1 MVGIIIMIIMLKMM
15 VKRHFYQYPFLA
27 LSVNLTNF
35 PKQPI
40 CAGQSRGDCG
50 RCVSNKLYIVQ
61 VLVQNCTI
69 DEINTLQFPCKAESE
84 TLSNNMMVMVI
95 ADNEDSDIDVNCDLC
110 LVEN

>member
-1 MVGIIIMIIMLKMM
+1 M
-15 VKRHFYQYPFLA
+15 
-27 LSVNLTNF
+27 
-35 PKQPI
+35 
-40 CAGQSRGDCG
+40 
-50 RCVSNKLYIVQ
+50 SNKLYIVQ

-110 LVEN
+110 LFKN